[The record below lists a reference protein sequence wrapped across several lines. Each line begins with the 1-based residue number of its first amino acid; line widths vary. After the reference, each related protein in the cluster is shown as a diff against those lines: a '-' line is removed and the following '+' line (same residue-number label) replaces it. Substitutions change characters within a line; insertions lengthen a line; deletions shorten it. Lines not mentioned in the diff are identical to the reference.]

1 MNQDQYGA
9 QLGQAWGALRQGQ
22 TAEAARGFEQ
32 ILKSDSGHLDAL
44 YGLAMTQAEQGQ
56 KDSARAAYEKCLEL
70 TRAALA
76 ANPGTNRFQMLVR
89 MIQQRLHE
97 LA

>member
-1 MNQDQYGA
+1 MREDQFAA
-9 QLGQAWGALRQGQ
+9 QLGQAWAALRQGDKSG
-22 TAEAARGFEQ
+22 AERGFEQ
-32 ILKSDSGHLDAL
+32 ILRSDAGHLDAL
-44 YGLAMTQAEQGQ
+44 YGLALTQAEQGQ
-56 KDSARAAYEKCLEL
+56 RESARKTYEKCLEL

-76 ANPGTNRFQMLVR
+76 ANPGTDRYAMLVR